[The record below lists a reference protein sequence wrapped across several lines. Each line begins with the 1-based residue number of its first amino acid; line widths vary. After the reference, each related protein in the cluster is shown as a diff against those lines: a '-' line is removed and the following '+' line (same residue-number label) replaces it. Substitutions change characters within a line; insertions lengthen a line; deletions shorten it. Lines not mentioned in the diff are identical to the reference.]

1 MHSGGGSLSAVPFV
15 RVLPMILSF
24 PLCDLLC
31 RPLCRIRRF
40 SGAQDPPGNTPLPPW
55 SGAPTGAV
63 RSCSPPPSGCIP
75 AVLQG
80 EDPGIVF
87 RGLFACSGN
96 FHDGA
101 HHRPSPPMDQEG
113 AQIGV
118 SSFGDPQKPVL
129 PSLSCCLGARPRY
142 GAKCPLKKLP
152 EIPSFPFQENFEG
165 LPEPSLSSD
174 PGFPKPRSQTGRPGR
189 LIAFPTT

>member
-1 MHSGGGSLSAVPFV
+1 
-15 RVLPMILSF
+15 MILSF

-40 SGAQDPPGNTPLPPW
+40 SGERDPPGNTPLPPW
-55 SGAPTGAV
+55 SGAPTGAG

-75 AVLQG
+75 AVRTGRGSRHCVPWAFCLQRQ
-80 EDPGIVF
+80 F
-87 RGLFACSGN
+87 SRRSA
-96 FHDGA
+96 
-101 HHRPSPPMDQEG
+101 PSPVPPMDQEG

>member
-1 MHSGGGSLSAVPFV
+1 MSSSLPDQAVFRRAGPPGEYTASSLV
-15 RVLPMILSF
+15 RRAHRTRAFLFATATAVRLYP
-24 PLCDLLC
+24 
-31 RPLCRIRRF
+31 RRF
-40 SGAQDPPGNTPLPPW
+40 TGRGSRHCVPW
-55 SGAPTGAV
+55 AFCLQRQFSRRSAP
-63 RSCSPPPSGCIP
+63 SP
-75 AVLQG
+75 V
-80 EDPGIVF
+80 
-87 RGLFACSGN
+87 
-96 FHDGA
+96 
-101 HHRPSPPMDQEG
+101 PPMDQEG